1 MKDRLLLGNNAQF
14 IRQPFSVFTQAA
26 AESGLD
32 AVELTLQ
39 TPHFYADSETYHD
52 LSSAKRNLQ
61 DTGLEVCSTVP
72 LPYRYSICADE
83 GTIQSEKTRGYYK
96 QCILLTEE
104 LGASYLSITG
114 SGANYDYDSKRLM
127 KNGAKTLEELADFAG
142 KHSVTLLLGSVLGQ
156 ECMVNASTPVLVSLD
171 EIKEMTEAVSSR
183 FLKVYLDTEVIS
195 LRGETISGWFDT
207 FGEDIRLVRFADGNY
222 NGYRIWGRG
231 CLPCRKYLKQIRES
245 GYEGPLALTVPG
257 ERYIDDPVSA
267 MKENIQVL
275 RQCMGQV

>member
-14 IRQPFSVFTQAA
+14 MRQPFSVFTQAA

-61 DTGLEVCSTVP
+61 EAGLEVCSTVP

-83 GTIQSEKTRGYYK
+83 GTIQSEKTQGYYK

-127 KNGAKTLEELADFAG
+127 KNGAKTLEALADFAG

-195 LRGETISGWFDT
+195 LRGETISGWFNT
-207 FGEDIRLVRFADGNY
+207 FGEDIRLVRFTDGNY

-231 CLPCRKYLKQIRES
+231 CLPCGKYLKQIRES

-257 ERYIDDPVSA
+257 ERYVDDPVSA

>member
-14 IRQPFSVFTQAA
+14 IRHPFSEFTKAA
-26 AESGLD
+26 AENGLD

-61 DTGLEVCSTVP
+61 ETGLKVCSTVP

-83 GTIQSEKTRGYYK
+83 GTIQREKTLGYYR

-114 SGANYDYDSKRLM
+114 SGANYDYDPKRLM
-127 KNGAKTLEELADFAG
+127 KNGAKTLEALADFAG
-142 KHSVTLLLGSVLGQ
+142 KHGVTLLLGSVLGK
-156 ECMVNASTPVLVSLD
+156 ECMVNASTPVLVSLE
-171 EIKEMTEAVSSR
+171 EIREMTETVSSKY
-183 FLKVYLDTEVIS
+183 LKVYLDTEVIS

-207 FGEDIRLVRFADGNY
+207 FGEDIRLVRFTDGNY

-231 CLPCRKYLKQIRES
+231 CLPCRKYLHQLCES
-245 GYEGPLALTVPG
+245 GYAGPLALTVPG

-275 RQCMGQV
+275 RQSMGQV